1 MLSSTFFLYKLPLF
15 ILLIRMKFADP
26 PPDVPVIDMC
36 CVPDIT
42 DGTTELAHL
51 QEQIRDRK
59 QEAIPM
65 SMASLESVP
74 LDKRDK
80 TLHIVRMAFPT
91 LFPTGAVSFNSPREM
106 TVKLADYHLHLMR
119 YRDNQFAC
127 HPQFQFWALNTQ
139 MRQQAFATSKWC
151 TNRSANK
158 MGDIETLREMASK
171 DDSNLPKLL
180 ARKAVNLRSTRPF
193 WQNKSREL
201 EALVR
206 DRNADFF
213 ATASPA
219 DMQWSDLYC
228 HMPD

>member
-1 MLSSTFFLYKLPLF
+1 M
-15 ILLIRMKFADP
+15 
-26 PPDVPVIDMC
+26 
-36 CVPDIT
+36 PDIT

-74 LDKRDK
+74 LDERDK
-80 TLHIVRMAFPT
+80 TLHIARMAFPT
-91 LFPTGAVSFNSPREM
+91 LFPTGAASFNSPREM
-106 TVKLADYHLHLMR
+106 TVNLANYHLHLMR
-119 YRDNQFAC
+119 YRDDRFAR
-127 HPQFQFWALNTQ
+127 HPQFRFWALNTQ

-158 MGDIETLREMASK
+158 MVDIETLREMASK

-180 ARKAVNLRSTRPF
+180 ARKSVNLRGTCPF

-219 DMQWSDLYC
+219 DMQ
-228 HMPD
+228 